1 MRAVENLRRICD
13 EHLPGRHRVELVD
26 LLENPALAR
35 CDQIIA
41 LPTLVR
47 RSPKPVRKIIGDLSD
62 TAKVIAGLQ
71 LAPEGPLTP

>member
-1 MRAVENLRRICD
+1 MTKIAGVPLWVFLFTVMLGVIAGNLR
-13 EHLPGRHRVELVD
+13 
-26 LLENPALAR
+26 N
-35 CDQIIA
+35 IA